1 MPLRSTHITR
11 SLVAL
16 AAPIALLALVSCS
29 HIEPNRTMLDE
40 RLPGDKAWDFVHPWY
55 DADWNGW
62 AKAAYWI
69 GPGH

>member
-1 MPLRSTHITR
+1 MPFRPSSIPR
-11 SLVAL
+11 PFVAL
-16 AAPIALLALVSCS
+16 AVLIALLALVSCS
-29 HIEPNRTMLDE
+29 HIEPHRTLIDE

-55 DADWNGW
+55 DTDWNGW